1 MEYHYQFKNLNFFLN
16 EQKMVQWTQAT
27 TAHTSAV
34 FHQNKHFINTGGN
47 LIDSTTKVGDGIL
60 VARQKFLE
68 HFLKTRTN
76 DIVTCILHFQNVW
89 FSVREESMGNDNNT
103 MYDHN

>member
-1 MEYHYQFKNLNFFLN
+1 MEHHYQFKKLNFFLN
-16 EQKMVQWTQAT
+16 EQKIVQCTQAT
-27 TAHTSAV
+27 IAHTSAV

-68 HFLKTRTN
+68 YFLKIRTN
-76 DIVTCILHFQNVW
+76 DIHVQCILHFQNAW
-89 FSVREESMGNDNNT
+89 FSVRENLK
-103 MYDHN
+103 